1 MPPRLLLSL
10 LPLLCLTAA
19 HAAPPEPIE
28 RLDLDRYL
36 GKWYE
41 LAKYPNRFQKQCVSD
56 TTASY
61 AIAEDGRIEVLNRCR
76 TDSGE
81 FEEAEGVARLVGEAG
96 SPKLKVRFA
105 PAWLSWLPMVWGDY
119 WVIDLDE
126 AYTLVAISE
135 PSREYLWILA
145 RDPDV
150 TEQWIDALIAR
161 LTERG
166 FDPERIVRS
175 THGTR

>member
-1 MPPRLLLSL
+1 MPTRLLLLL

-28 RLDLDRYL
+28 RLDLERYQ
-36 GKWYE
+36 GQWFE
-41 LAKYPNRFQKQCVSD
+41 MAKYPNRFQTQCVSD
-56 TTASY
+56 TTATY
-61 AIAEDGRIEVLNRCR
+61 AIAEDGRVEVINRCR
-76 TDSGE
+76 TDSGA
-81 FEEAEGVARLVGEAG
+81 FDEAKGVARLVGEAG

-119 WVIDLDE
+119 WVIELDE
-126 AYTLVAISE
+126 AYTLVAVSE

-150 TEQWIDALIAR
+150 PEQRVNDLIAR
-161 LTERG
+161 LAQRG
-166 FDPERIVRS
+166 FDPARIVRS
-175 THGTR
+175 THDAR